1 MAGVHGREVQA
12 EDVRKLS
19 FEVKDKDL
27 AGRIGK
33 LSLRSGIVETPAFFP
48 VVHPFKQP
56 EDLPIEKIVEAGFK
70 QVITNAYIIKR
81 KLGGSVAKVHEVLG
95 FDGVVMTDSGAY
107 QILVYGDER
116 VSIDP
121 LELVEYEEVLEPDI
135 AVIVDIPTPDT
146 ATREEAE
153 ASARE
158 TLRRAYLSLDV
169 VRRSSSKIMWVLPV
183 QGGVHTDVL
192 KWSAEESR
200 KLSEF
205 YGMYAVGSPVKALE
219 KYDFRKV
226 VDMVYTVKSS
236 IPLDKPVHLFG
247 GGHPLLIP
255 IAVALG
261 IDTFDSASYILY
273 AKDERYIYE
282 HGTRK
287 LSSLSYFPCNC
298 PVCRK
303 YEPRD
308 LLEMGRSDRVR
319 LLAEHNLNV
328 IARTI
333 KEVKE
338 AIKEGRLWELL
349 ERYAVSHPLTV
360 DAFKRMIKYVQW
372 IEKLDSRFRGS
383 GRGIFLV
390 SRTSYYRPELVR
402 HREFLK
408 KYLNQV
414 LQESTGRL
422 VLIPG
427 DLRDRP
433 FIRSAIYGRVVEF
446 AERNRMD
453 LERCVRLVYTPFFDV
468 LPIEISYTYPYSQCE
483 ISSTASREVAGK
495 MFNVVRSLVSSYRGA
510 ITIFTCGKYL
520 WSRLE
525 TLRRVVCGVV
535 DCSRVEFVEV
545 CDEE

>member
-1 MAGVHGREVQA
+1 M
-12 EDVRKLS
+12 S

-33 LSLRSGIVETPAFFP
+33 LNLRSGIVETPAFFP
-48 VVHPFKQP
+48 VVHPFKQS
-56 EDLPIEKIVEAGFK
+56 EDLPIEKVVEAGFR

-81 KLGGSVAKVHEVLG
+81 KLGGSAAKVHEVLG
-95 FDGVVMTDSGAY
+95 FNGVVMTDSGAY
-107 QILVYGDER
+107 QILVYGGEK

-121 LELVEYEEVLEPDI
+121 LEIAEYEEVLEPDI

-146 ATREEAE
+146 ATKEEAE
-153 ASARE
+153 ASAME
-158 TLRRAYLSLDV
+158 TLRRAYLSLDI
-169 VRRSSSKIMWVLPV
+169 VRRSSSKITWVLPV
-183 QGGVHTDVL
+183 QGGVHTDIL

-226 VDMVYTVKSS
+226 VDMVYTVKSVVPS
-236 IPLDKPVHLFG
+236 DKPVHLFG

-261 IDTFDSASYILY
+261 VDTFDSASYILY

-298 PVCRK
+298 PICRK
-303 YEPRD
+303 YEPKD
-308 LLEMGRSDRVR
+308 LLEMGRNDRVR
-319 LLAEHNLNV
+319 LIAEHNLNA

-333 KEVKE
+333 REVKE

-349 ERYAVSHPLTV
+349 ERYAASHPSAR
-360 DAFKRMIKYVQW
+360 DAFGRVIKYIHW

-383 GRGIFLV
+383 GRGIFLT
-390 SRTSYYRPELVR
+390 SSTSYYRPELVR
-402 HREFLK
+402 HREFLRR
-408 KYLNQV
+408 YLEKT
-414 LQESTGRL
+414 LLGGDARRL

-427 DLRDRP
+427 DLKDRP

-446 AERNRMD
+446 AMRNRMD
-453 LERCVRLVYTPFFDV
+453 LEQCIRLVYAPFFDIV
-468 LPIEISYTYPYSQCE
+468 PIEISYTYPYSQCE
-483 ISSTASREVAGK
+483 ISSAAAGRVAGK
-495 MFNVVRSLVSSYRGA
+495 MLGAVRDLVGTYRGSV
-510 ITIFTCGKYL
+510 TIFTCRKYV

-525 TLRRVVCGVV
+525 TVKKAVCRAI
-535 DCSRVEFVEV
+535 DCSKVEFVEV
-545 CDEE
+545 C

>member
-1 MAGVHGREVQA
+1 MAGVYGREVQA

-33 LSLRSGIVETPAFFP
+33 LSLRSGTIETPAFFP

-56 EDLPIEKIVEAGFK
+56 EDLPIEKIAEAGFK

-81 KLGGSVAKVHEVLG
+81 KLGGNAAKVHEILG
-95 FDGVVMTDSGAY
+95 FNGVVMTDSGAY
-107 QILVYGDER
+107 QILVYGGER

-121 LELVEYEEVLEPDI
+121 LELVEYEEILEPDI

-153 ASARE
+153 ISARE
-158 TLRRAYLSLDV
+158 TLRRAYLSIDV

-192 KWSAEESR
+192 RWSAEESR
-200 KLSEF
+200 MLSEF
-205 YGMYAVGSPVKALE
+205 YGMYAIGSPVKALE
-219 KYDFRKV
+219 KYDFKKV
-226 VDMVYTVKSS
+226 IDMIYTVKSS

-261 IDTFDSASYILY
+261 VDTFDSASYILY
-273 AKDERYIYE
+273 ARDGRYIYE

-287 LSSLSYFPCNC
+287 LSSLSYFPCDC
-298 PVCRK
+298 PVCRR

-308 LLEMGRSDRVR
+308 LLEMDRNDRVR
-319 LLAEHNLNV
+319 LLAEHNLNA

-333 KEVKE
+333 REVKE
-338 AIKEGRLWELL
+338 AIKEGRLWELI
-349 ERYAVSHPLTV
+349 ERYAMSHPSSM
-360 DAFKRMIKYVQW
+360 DAFKRMIKYIEW
-372 IEKLDSRFRGS
+372 IERLDCRFRGS
-383 GRGIFLV
+383 GRGIFLI
-390 SRTSYYRPELVR
+390 SSTSYYRPELVR
-402 HREFLK
+402 HRKFLK
-408 KYLNQV
+408 KYLKQV
-414 LQESTGRL
+414 QQESTRRL
-422 VLIPG
+422 LLIPG
-427 DLRDRP
+427 DPRDRP

-446 AERNRMD
+446 AERNKMD
-453 LERCVRLVYTPFFDV
+453 LEQCVRLIYIPFFDV
-468 LPIEISYTYPYSQCE
+468 VPIEISYIYPYSQCE
-483 ISSTASREVAGK
+483 ISSAASREVARK
-495 MFNVVRSLVSSYRGA
+495 MFNVIRSLVSTYRGA
-510 ITIFTCGKYL
+510 TTIFTCRKHL

-525 TLRRVVCGVV
+525 TLRKVVCEVA

-545 CDEE
+545 CGM